1 LKDDQLDAEQAEM
14 VGEFKRMGGDF
25 AVSRA
30 FVRHPVALRAFRTW
44 ATYVMSDKNP
54 LPPRERE
61 VLALRTAWN
70 IKSGYEW
77 ARHVVFARRAGLHDD
92 EIEAL
97 KRPVADG
104 PVRWSERDVALI
116 AMADVLVKDYYVPD
130 DAWKQL
136 SKHFNEKQCMD
147 AIFVVGHFVMLG
159 MFLNTAGV
167 PLDPDV
173 KPDPELDLSGR

>member
-1 LKDDQLDAEQAEM
+1 MRVADIAIERGDPQPI
-14 VGEFKRMGGDF
+14 GGGRRLGDG
-25 AVSRA
+25 AVTAQGHVRA
-30 FVRHPVALRAFRTW
+30 ARELIE
-44 ATYVMSDKNP
+44 
-54 LPPRERE
+54 PPRERE

-97 KRPVADG
+97 KRSVTDG
-104 PVRWSERDVALI
+104 PVRWSEPDVALI
-116 AMADVLVKDYYVPD
+116 AMADMLVKDYYVSD

-136 SKHFNEKQCMD
+136 SKHFDDKQCMD
-147 AIFVVGHFVMLG
+147 AIFVVGHFVLLG

-167 PLDPDV
+167 PIDPDV
-173 KPDPELDLSGR
+173 KSDPELDVSGS